1 MWGEEAGHV
10 VVVKGEAGGSQALGI
25 GCEIEFAAE
34 DAGLKLYGTI
44 AAVSKAI
51 ENRPQICQEE
61 NVHGGV
67 GGQLLLQ
74 SQVACLVA
82 KISLLQTFERSMLE
96 HFTVAVEDI
105 RSGFK
110 TFDGVDNQVEMVEL
124 RSERVEEVGR
134 DAARRPVEHGG
145 ELGQADRSA
154 RKLAAG
160 TAPQDDLLDGIARH
174 FGVGKGRELN
184 VKLNAG
190 SGGRRR
196 IRRLRAIRR
205 SRSS

>member
-10 VVVKGEAGGSQALGI
+10 VVVKCEAGGSQALGI

-51 ENRPQICQEE
+51 ENRPQVCQEE
-61 NVHGGV
+61 NIHGGV

-74 SQVACLVA
+74 SEVACLVA
-82 KISLLQTFERSMLE
+82 KVSPLQAFERSMLE
-96 HFTVAVEDI
+96 HSMLEHSMVAVEDI

-124 RSERVEEVGR
+124 RSERTEEVGR
-134 DAARRPVEHGG
+134 DAARRAVEHGG
-145 ELGQADRSA
+145 KLGQADRSTS
-154 RKLAAG
+154 KLAAG
-160 TAPQDDLLDGIARH
+160 TAPQD
-174 FGVGKGRELN
+174 
-184 VKLNAG
+184 
-190 SGGRRR
+190 
-196 IRRLRAIRR
+196 
-205 SRSS
+205 